1 MRAGRSRLAMAV
13 FGAYVSVQLQK
24 LSRRMMLYS
33 GAGNG
38 RSPERSAPPEA
49 GNGSMAPGP
58 AREARE

>member
-1 MRAGRSRLAMAV
+1 MAV